1 MQNEFSVRPRGRRRM
16 LVRDGSGQAKEHSPE
31 NKDGYI
37 FIIKEKMGRGQDH
50 LLPHFWVDIKAYII
64 SSSLTLYGLT
74 RTAMALFKSYVY
86 HQKGG
91 NID

>member
-16 LVRDGSGQAKEHSPE
+16 LVRDGSGQAKGHSPE

-50 LLPHFWVDIKAYII
+50 LLPHFWVDIKVT
-64 SSSLTLYGLT
+64 SLVPPLTLYGLT
-74 RTAMALFKSYVY
+74 ETVMALFKSYVY
-86 HQKGG
+86 
-91 NID
+91 